1 MKKGLTILTA
11 LVILI
16 TSLPMSAM
24 AAGGLISSEDLTA
37 AVLLTGQDED
47 ASGFHAGMTIDETLS
62 ARQLIFWL
70 EDVLENEVHSL
81 ENHYEDMENKLY
93 SVSQEDPAKYQK
105 LTTGLYGKLPE
116 LTHDQFR
123 DLIDLRLRLERWLS
137 RLNGAASDIM
147 MGKEQLTAQD
157 VPLSE
162 HDARRL
168 SYEIREGA
176 KEIRTVRSEMAAEAG
191 SMLKKLQE
199 MEDALQGGAY
209 AVGAGG

>member
-37 AVLLTGQDED
+37 AVL
-47 ASGFHAGMTIDETLS
+47 
-62 ARQLIFWL
+62 
-70 EDVLENEVHSL
+70 
-81 ENHYEDMENKLY
+81 
-93 SVSQEDPAKYQK
+93 
-105 LTTGLYGKLPE
+105 
-116 LTHDQFR
+116 
-123 DLIDLRLRLERWLS
+123 
-137 RLNGAASDIM
+137 
-147 MGKEQLTAQD
+147 LTAQD

-199 MEDALQGGAY
+199 MEDALQGGSY
-209 AVGAGG
+209 AVGAGGETAEPEMQLIDSWNDQLLGDAYQKTVSLTASAADLFPQQQTLLERLSPISSASAADL